1 MSEEITWKTF
11 LDKAGKVSCQAQ
23 KRYAAWIAEHV
34 LKDWPD
40 VKTWVY
46 YQKTGGQPVCC
57 RTCGGIIPV
66 KNSEVGAVRVYCGR
80 GCINHEELNQK
91 RKETSLERYGVAN
104 PSSLPETRQKVR
116 NTNLQRFGV
125 DVPQKS
131 EVVRKKTEQ
140 TNLERYG
147 VKTPLQTEE
156 MKERIKQTMLAKY
169 GYEHTMGVPEF
180 AAKARE
186 TSLKNWGFAS
196 PMLSDEVKTRHQQAI
211 FGRYG
216 VENVSQRHLTKETLS
231 ILDDPNA
238 LKSLYNSL
246 GSAEAVAREID
257 VAKRTI
263 VRRMHDHGIP
273 LDNNTSSLELRVR
286 NFLDTVGVAYTSN
299 DRNVLD
305 GKEIDILMPENN
317 IGIELNG
324 LYWHSH
330 NPLSEYEGPKES
342 NVHTSKHEIAK
353 SKGVKLLQFFEDQIN
368 NPVKFEIIKSII
380 KNHLGL
386 LKRIFARK
394 TRIAEIDSKTSR
406 QFLEENH
413 LDGGTAAKYHFGL
426 FDSEW
431 NQERL
436 VAVMTFGQS
445 RFEKDK
451 AVWEVVRFATL
462 RGNTVVGGGS
472 KIINHFRRFI
482 EDRGLVVSKLVSYAD
497 KAIGDGES
505 YRKMGFEEGLVQSR
519 ADVPAGYFWVVNGQ
533 RHHRQRYQRHKLERL
548 HKEGVLPKYD
558 SSWTESEVM
567 FKNGHRKLY
576 NVGYRRWVIYFG
588 KKEYGTESQGTRRS
602 GAQ

>member
-11 LDKAGKVSCQAQ
+11 LDKSGKVSCQAQ
-23 KRYAAWIAEHV
+23 KRHASWLTEHV
-34 LKDWPD
+34 LKEWPD

-91 RKETSLERYGVAN
+91 RKETSLERYGVTN

-140 TNLERYG
+140 TNIERYG

-156 MKERIKQTMLAKY
+156 IKERIKRTMLEKY
-169 GYEHTMGVPEF
+169 GSENPMGVPEF
-180 AAKARE
+180 AAKTTE
-186 TSLKNWGFAS
+186 TSLKNWGVSS
-196 PMLSDEVKTRHQQAI
+196 PMQSDIVRARQREAI
-211 FGRYG
+211 FNCYG
-216 VENVSQRHLTKETLS
+216 VDNVAQRHLPAETLAA
-231 ILDDPNA
+231 LDDPSA
-238 LKSLYNSL
+238 LKGLYDSL
-246 GSAEAVAREID
+246 GSADAVAREMG

-286 NFLDTVGVAYTSN
+286 NFLDSLGVAYITN
-299 DRNVLD
+299 DRTVLD
-305 GKEIDILMPENN
+305 GKEIDILMPDHK

-324 LYWHSH
+324 LYWHSY
-330 NPLSEYEGPKES
+330 NPLSDFEGPKES
-342 NVHTSKHEIAK
+342 DVHSAKHGKAK
-353 SKGVKLLQFFEDQIN
+353 TKGIKLLQFFEDQIN
-368 NPVKFEIIKSII
+368 NPTKFEIIKSII
-380 KNHLGL
+380 KNHLGMS
-386 LKRIFARK
+386 KRIFARK
-394 TRIAEIDSKTSR
+394 TRIAEIDSKLSR
-406 QFLEENH
+406 AFLEENH
-413 LDGGTAAKYHFGL
+413 LDGPALAKRHFGL
-426 FDSEW
+426 FVSDDK
-431 NQERL
+431 QDCL

-451 AVWEVVRFATL
+451 TVWEVIRFATL
-462 RGNTVVGGGS
+462 RGHSVIGGGS
-472 KIINHFRRFI
+472 KFINHFRRFI
-482 EDRGLVVSKLVSYAD
+482 EEHGLVISKLVSYAD

-505 YRKMGFEEGLVQSR
+505 YRKIGFEEGVVQSSS
-519 ADVPAGYFWVVNGQ
+519 DVSAGYFWVVNGQ

-548 HKEGVLPKYD
+548 HEEGILKKYN
-558 SSWTESEVM
+558 SAWTESEVM
-567 FKNGHRKLY
+567 FNNGHRKLY

-588 KKEYGTESQGTRRS
+588 KKEYGTESQRS
-602 GAQ
+602 